1 MKIYATITTD
11 RATKGQGGNQYLDVV
26 ITGEGVYTDELL
38 RMRLLPDGYGH
49 ARVESVS
56 GSHSLMRGLMSMMT
70 ERIEDDIQKMRKGK
84 K

>member
-49 ARVESVS
+49 ARVERVS
-56 GSHSLMRGLMSMMT
+56 GSHSLMRGLISMMN
-70 ERIEDDIQKMRKGK
+70 ERINDDVQKMRKGK